1 MRRSVVALVVVLG
14 GCGGGR
20 DLPATRTGSG
30 SATAARADAGAPAAA
45 TNDATAALPAS
56 IAYPDLAAALI
67 ATIPGDARV
76 VGFGELHAR
85 VDRARVPSAL
95 SRFTA
100 ALSAFADRVSDLVV
114 ETWLVDP
121 QCGSGAT
128 DATAR
133 VEAAVKR
140 PAETKSELAAL
151 GDAARAKGI
160 RPLAMQLSCD
170 DYARIAPPGKDVD
183 YEAMLALVT
192 RELSRLVR
200 GAVAK
205 PASARPLIA
214 VYGGALH
221 NDRFPEPGTEDWSY
235 AATVDAATGGR
246 FVEVDL
252 IVPELAIGD
261 PGSARQPW
269 YPLATAADTRVRVW
283 KRGERSFVV
292 VLPTSAVGSGAS

>member
-1 MRRSVVALVVVLG
+1 MRRLVVALGAVGAALA
-14 GCGGGR
+14 GCGCDRGDR
-20 DLPATRTGSG
+20 PDPSAAPAPGSG
-30 SATAARADAGAPAAA
+30 SAVRTPPDA
-45 TNDATAALPAS
+45 AALPTS
-56 IAYPDLAAALI
+56 TKFPDLAAALV
-67 ATIPGDARV
+67 ATLPADARV

-85 VDRARVPSAL
+85 IDRARVASAL

-100 ALSAFADRVSDLVV
+100 ALPAIADRVSDLVV

-121 QCGSGAT
+121 RCGSGAT
-128 DATAR
+128 AATAR
-133 VEAAVKR
+133 VEAAVER

-151 GDAARAKGI
+151 GDAARAAGI

-192 RELSRLVR
+192 RELSRLTR

-205 PASARPLIA
+205 PASPRPWIA

-235 AATVDAATGGR
+235 AAAVDAATAGH
-246 FVEVDL
+246 FVEVDV
-252 IVPELAIGD
+252 IVPELAIAD
-261 PGSARQPW
+261 PTSARQPW
-269 YPLATAADTRVRVW
+269 FPLATAADAQVHVW
-283 KRGERSFVV
+283 KRGERSYVV
-292 VLPTSAVGSGAS
+292 VLPRGGAGSAVP